1 MVSLPPSEPDAGSAG
16 SDLCR
21 YASAELSLLNDG
33 NLDARFGCEIGRR
46 PPSLFAPPSMTEE
59 ATLDIQFLPVGAL
72 SLLAFYV
79 FTVADQVD
87 DVEGAKLLSYV
98 ERVPGTRNR
107 VED

>member
-1 MVSLPPSEPDAGSAG
+1 
-16 SDLCR
+16 
-21 YASAELSLLNDG
+21 
-33 NLDARFGCEIGRR
+33 
-46 PPSLFAPPSMTEE
+46 MTEE
-59 ATLDIQFLPVGAL
+59 ATLDIQLLSVSALLLLP
-72 SLLAFYV
+72 FYV